1 MKKLR
6 VHILFPVL
14 LAAAAAG
21 ISGCSA
27 SLSKT
32 SGEPSSKE
40 QKASPSSESSDETDE
55 LVVFAAASLTEALE
69 EIAEKY
75 QEAEPDVSL
84 VFNFD
89 SSGTLKTQI
98 QEGADCDLF
107 LSASPKQM
115 EQLEELDFILPESRI
130 NLLENKVVLVTPE
143 GNDKAVGSFDS
154 LAEHL
159 KAGDI
164 LLAMGNSDVPVGQYT
179 GKILSWYG
187 LNEQELAA
195 DGLITYG
202 SNVKEVVSQVCEGSV
217 DAGVIYS
224 TDAFSAGLTPK
235 DEASEEMCGQVIYP
249 ASVLASSGHPDEAKA
264 FLDFL
269 SGPEAQEVFEHI
281 GFSMAE

>member
-1 MKKLR
+1 MKKMKLS
-6 VHILFPVL
+6 ILFPLL

-21 ISGCSA
+21 LSGCSA
-27 SLSKT
+27 SLPEET
-32 SGEPSSKE
+32 
-40 QKASPSSESSDETDE
+40 KALSFDGSAESAE

-69 EIAEKY
+69 EIAEIYEEK
-75 QEAEPDVSL
+75 EPEISL
-84 VFNFD
+84 IFNFD

-115 EQLEELDFILPESRI
+115 DQLETESDLILPESRI
-130 NLLENKVVLVTPE
+130 NLLENQVVLVTPKE
-143 GNDKAVGSFDS
+143 NRKGIDSFDS

-159 KAGDI
+159 KAGDV
-164 LLAMGNSDVPVGQYT
+164 LLAMGNSDVPAGQYAE
-179 GKILSWYG
+179 KILAWYKMD
-187 LNEQELAA
+187 EEKLAA

-202 SNVKEVVSQVCEGSV
+202 SNVKEVAAQVSEGSV
-217 DAGVIYS
+217 DAGIIYS
-224 TDAFSAGLTPK
+224 TDAFSAGLTPA

-249 ASVLASSGHPDEAKA
+249 ACVLKSSRHLEEARA

-269 SGPEAQEVFEHI
+269 SGPEAQSVFERI

>member
-1 MKKLR
+1 MKKMKLS
-6 VHILFPVL
+6 ILFPLL

-21 ISGCSA
+21 LSGCSA
-27 SLSKT
+27 SLPEET
-32 SGEPSSKE
+32 
-40 QKASPSSESSDETDE
+40 KALSFDGSAESAE

-69 EIAEKY
+69 EIAEIYEEK
-75 QEAEPDVSL
+75 EPEISL
-84 VFNFD
+84 IFNFD

-115 EQLEELDFILPESRI
+115 DQLETESELILPESRI
-130 NLLENKVVLVTPE
+130 NLLENQVVLVTPKE
-143 GNDKAVGSFDS
+143 NRKGIDSFDS

-159 KAGDI
+159 KAGDV
-164 LLAMGNSDVPVGQYT
+164 LLAMGNSDVPAGQYAE
-179 GKILSWYG
+179 KILAWYKMD
-187 LNEQELAA
+187 EEKLAA

-202 SNVKEVVSQVCEGSV
+202 SNVKEVAAQVSEGSV
-217 DAGVIYS
+217 DAGIIYS
-224 TDAFSAGLTPK
+224 TDAFSAGLTPA

-249 ASVLASSGHPDEAKA
+249 ACVLKSSRHLEEARA

-269 SGPEAQEVFEHI
+269 SGPEAQSVFERI

>member
-1 MKKLR
+1 MKKMKLS
-6 VHILFPVL
+6 ILFPLL

-21 ISGCSA
+21 LSGCSA
-27 SLSKT
+27 SLPEET
-32 SGEPSSKE
+32 
-40 QKASPSSESSDETDE
+40 KALSFDGSAESAE

-69 EIAEKY
+69 EIAEIYEEK
-75 QEAEPDVSL
+75 EPEISL
-84 VFNFD
+84 IFNFD

-115 EQLEELDFILPESRI
+115 DQLETESELILPEGRI
-130 NLLENKVVLVTPE
+130 NLLENQVVLVTPKE
-143 GNDKAVGSFDS
+143 NRKGIDSFDS

-159 KAGDI
+159 KAGDV
-164 LLAMGNSDVPVGQYT
+164 LLAMGNSDVPAGQYAE
-179 GKILSWYG
+179 KILAWYKMD
-187 LNEQELAA
+187 EEKLAA

-202 SNVKEVVSQVCEGSV
+202 SNVKEVAAQVSEGSV
-217 DAGVIYS
+217 DAGIIYS
-224 TDAFSAGLTPK
+224 TDAFSAGLTTA

-249 ASVLASSGHPDEAKA
+249 ACVLKSSRHLEEARA

-269 SGPEAQEVFEHI
+269 SGPEAQSVFERI

>member
-1 MKKLR
+1 MKKMKLS
-6 VHILFPVL
+6 ILFPLL

-21 ISGCSA
+21 LSGCSA
-27 SLSKT
+27 SLPEET
-32 SGEPSSKE
+32 
-40 QKASPSSESSDETDE
+40 KALSFDGSAESAE

-69 EIAEKY
+69 EIAEIYEEK
-75 QEAEPDVSL
+75 EPEISL
-84 VFNFD
+84 IFNFD

-115 EQLEELDFILPESRI
+115 DQLETESELILPESRI
-130 NLLENKVVLVTPE
+130 NLLENQVVLVTPKE
-143 GNDKAVGSFDS
+143 NRKGIDSFDS

-159 KAGDI
+159 KAGDV
-164 LLAMGNSDVPVGQYT
+164 LLAMGNSDVPAGQYAE
-179 GKILSWYG
+179 KILAWYKMD
-187 LNEQELAA
+187 EEKLAA

-202 SNVKEVVSQVCEGSV
+202 SNVKEVAAQVSEGSV
-217 DAGVIYS
+217 DAGIIYS
-224 TDAFSAGLTPK
+224 TDAFSAGLTLA

-249 ASVLASSGHPDEAKA
+249 ACVLKSSRHLEEARA

-269 SGPEAQEVFEHI
+269 SGPEAQSVFERI